1 MTHHRP
7 TNTLR
12 GTEPQMWTYSKHVF
26 DEYGDEVPVH
36 DEDAFTAALADYNK
50 SIIQCRPECIEA
62 WKDNPDDFDY
72 VEGVHYET
80 KEEFFAYTNDKWGGG
95 YKSPIAYPL
104 TPTASKDGEES
115 IIDLVDS
122 ILELSM
128 KLKQSLNNGKP

>member
-1 MTHHRP
+1 MIYHRP

-12 GTEPQMWTYSKHVF
+12 GTEPKKEDFQSDPDADGYFF
-26 DEYGDEVPVH
+26 DVH
-36 DEDAFTAALADYNK
+36 AYNTALAAYNK
-50 SIIQCRPECIEA
+50 SLIKCADECIEA
-62 WKDNPDDFDY
+62 WKGNPDDFDY

-80 KEEFFAYTNDKWGGG
+80 KEELFAYTNDKWGGG